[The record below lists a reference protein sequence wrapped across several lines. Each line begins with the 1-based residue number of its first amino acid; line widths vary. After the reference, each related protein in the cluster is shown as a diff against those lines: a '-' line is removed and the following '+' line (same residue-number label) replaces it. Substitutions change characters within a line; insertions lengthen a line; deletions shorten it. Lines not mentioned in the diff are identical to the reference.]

1 MPETK
6 LIPTYQYLGTLA
18 DTLYLTAQVA
28 RHPGSTELLLV
39 NRVPHRQET
48 RAFFCDLYA
57 SFARRP
63 ERSDF
68 LELFSVNQDFY
79 AVFRYNEGPS
89 LASLY
94 AGCPGAPGKRLRLLI
109 DALFQVCSAAGDLPD
124 AVVCSVL
131 QPENLLLDDDERIRL
146 LYQLHPEFLVED
158 AAYDVWSEAADLMEF
173 LLEKELK
180 SPYHKVL
187 RNIHR
192 MCRAGLYESLPA
204 MISDL
209 ERAAETLAETGPIQ
223 SLKSFV
229 LRKKAR
235 IAQISWLGMVTL
247 FACLVVYLIT
257 ELTGQQAAD
266 VTPISD
272 IGTITYVASQDEEGG
287 GMQLTDPA
295 QPDEGG
301 DVTFSSLPDAS
312 ADLASE
318 DYIVQPGDTLA
329 SICTAHYGSAGYAEL
344 VAGFNGLQTDSELD
358 PGSILLLPLRDQL
371 AQYMEN

>member
-1 MPETK
+1 M
-6 LIPTYQYLGTLA
+6 
-18 DTLYLTAQVA
+18 
-28 RHPGSTELLLV
+28 
-39 NRVPHRQET
+39 
-48 RAFFCDLYA
+48 
-57 SFARRP
+57 
-63 ERSDF
+63 
-68 LELFSVNQDFY
+68 
-79 AVFRYNEGPS
+79 
-89 LASLY
+89 
-94 AGCPGAPGKRLRLLI
+94 
-109 DALFQVCSAAGDLPD
+109 
-124 AVVCSVL
+124 
-131 QPENLLLDDDERIRL
+131 
-146 LYQLHPEFLVED
+146 
-158 AAYDVWSEAADLMEF
+158 
-173 LLEKELK
+173 
-180 SPYHKVL
+180 
-187 RNIHR
+187 
-192 MCRAGLYESLPA
+192 
-204 MISDL
+204 
-209 ERAAETLAETGPIQ
+209 
-223 SLKSFV
+223 

-287 GMQLTDPA
+287 DMQLTDPA